1 MTAARRGRPPRPVR
15 PARRDLLRL
24 LPAGALGLGALG
36 LAGCVGA
43 RDAPGTGPSADPSAS
58 PAAPSAAGGP
68 AIEPTPTPLGE
79 QAPAV
84 DPDTLRLPL
93 EMLVMI
99 VVEPGWTARPA
110 QLDGIF
116 LGGADDGGDTAS
128 ADDVDGADDA
138 TGAGGARRLT
148 AVDQDGTAL
157 WTAQAP
163 SGQDAVLSRDSGA
176 RAVAV
181 LPGRTAAGE
190 ATLTGVRLRT
200 GEVLWGPVV
209 VPGAPVGPGLLL
221 PGPDGGDRAVLDAGT
236 GETLLAEDAL
246 DGGRLLAE
254 HLGTALH
261 TDGGDLVARTAGA
274 EELWRLPLP
283 DGIDRESVQVRGA
296 IDTLTHHAVLVDGA
310 GEGLLVDLLRGRLL
324 AEHVT
329 ATVHDPALGTTV
341 VAAGRTVRGLD
352 AEGAEIWRHRDPEAL
367 VLLSAGERLAYAQRP
382 QEGTLV
388 VLDTARGQMVNP
400 YDVDLEGPLA
410 VPELFSA
417 EAATS
422 VYVEETRYLVTTTLD
437 EAYGL
442 RD

>member
-1 MTAARRGRPPRPVR
+1 MTAARGGRPPRPVR

-43 RDAPGTGPSADPSAS
+43 RDAPGTGSSADSSAS

-68 AIEPTPTPLGE
+68 AIDPTPTPLGE

-116 LGGADDGGDTAS
+116 LGGADDGGDTA
-128 ADDVDGADDA
+128 GAD
-138 TGAGGARRLT
+138 GAGGARRLT

-157 WTAQAP
+157 WIAQAP
-163 SGQDAVLSRDSGA
+163 TGQDAVLSRDAGA

-200 GEVLWGPVV
+200 GEVLWGPTV

-236 GETLLAEDAL
+236 GETLLVEDSF

-274 EELWRLPLP
+274 GELWRLTLP

-352 AEGAEIWRHRDPEAL
+352 AEGAEIWRHRDPEPL